1 MNRRISVL
9 SAFVLLSACA
19 TASTVPPE
27 TVLQKSTVANQ
38 ALTSARF
45 NVVADFTDLAGA
57 ASENDGTIRVNGVM
71 QNGGR
76 QLHLSFDADVDSEK
90 TVGGSA
96 DIRAMGEVIVAGE
109 NEVYTNIERLDIEPA
124 DPLFSSDMFRQLI
137 GHWWKMPS
145 GSGANN
151 LPIESISPDPAF
163 LKMQTDVIA
172 VTRDRGIVRMD
183 GRSVHHYDTAI
194 DTQKLASFL
203 QKVPNAGLPLPLL
216 DASITGELWID
227 AETYVVRRAVWKAH
241 PVEGSSSTQR
251 ITLTLDV
258 TDPDAGVTVTPPA
271 NALPVPDNM
280 IEYPSLPTITPLE

>member
-19 TASTVPPE
+19 TTSTVPAE

-45 NVVADFTDLAGA
+45 DVVADFTDLAGT
-57 ASENDGTIRVNGVM
+57 ASQNDGTIRVNGVM

-76 QLHLSFDADVDSEK
+76 QLHLSFDADIDSTK
-90 TVGGSA
+90 TVGGVS
-96 DIRAMGEVIVAGE
+96 DIRAAGEVIVAGE
-109 NEVYTNIERLDIEPA
+109 HEVYTNIERLDIEPA
-124 DPLFSSDMFRQLI
+124 DPLFSSEMFRQLI

-145 GSGANN
+145 GSGNN

-163 LKMQTDVIA
+163 LKMQTDVIT
-172 VTRDRGIVRMD
+172 VTKDRGIIKMN

-194 DTQKLASFL
+194 DTQKLAAFL
-203 QKVPNAGLPLPLL
+203 QSVPNAGLPLPLL

-227 AETYVVRRAVWKAH
+227 AETYVVRKAVWKAN
-241 PVEGSSSTQR
+241 PIEGSSSTQR
-251 ITLTLDV
+251 ITLTLEV